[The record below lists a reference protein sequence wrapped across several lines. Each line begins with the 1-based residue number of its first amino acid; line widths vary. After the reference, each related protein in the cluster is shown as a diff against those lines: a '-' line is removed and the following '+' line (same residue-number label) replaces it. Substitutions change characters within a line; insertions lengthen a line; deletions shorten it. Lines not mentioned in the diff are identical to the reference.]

1 MITIYPLKYTELQK
15 YYNSLTFTLNELTLL
30 LNVKGFYKGKK
41 IDKNIAISKNRLYT
55 SKTVLNNS
63 LTLFYTYVLTD
74 LNDFTYISSN
84 ITFNSIDPDKP
95 EFLLYLDEDYNCVN
109 NSITIISNTFISSTA
124 TYSLTSFYSLS
135 ANVSNLSY
143 TSLTSLYS
151 LTAEYCKNV
160 VVSPNGIDI
169 FDIPYSRIFV
179 GTIYPTNATE
189 YDTYYNISTKKL
201 YLFVANSWQEINWQ
215 KYIKSDILYKNG
227 LLRISTTTGA
237 LEYYFAVNDWRE
249 IIPTFGSVFTPLN
262 YTNYI
267 YYIAPGQ
274 TIACYS
280 SSIVPIIVE
289 DAMVLNVVCSYSC
302 NSGTVF
308 GLIPNDGIINSKY
321 TGQTYYITN
330 SNTGVQIG
338 VISTTWFIPIAP
350 CSTSVRN
357 NIYFNT
363 YRSIYTGTG
372 YANSNTNVIVI
383 NYSGFINNVNIGAN
397 RFGVWCCNGNPVVV
411 DIATIRREN

>member
-1 MITIYPLKYTELQK
+1 MITIYPLKYIELQK
-15 YYNSLTFTLNELTLL
+15 YYNSLTFTLNELSLL

-63 LTLFYTYVLTD
+63 LTLFYTFVRAD
-74 LNDFTYISSN
+74 LDEFTYTSSN
-84 ITFNSIDPDKP
+84 ITFNSMDPDKP
-95 EFLLYLDEDYNCVN
+95 EFLLYLDDDYNCVN
-109 NSITIISNTFISSTA
+109 NSMTILSNTYISSTA

-151 LTAEYCKNV
+151 LTAEYCKNA

-179 GTIYPTNATE
+179 STTYPTNATE
-189 YDTYYNISTKKL
+189 YDTYYNINTKKL

-215 KYIKSDILYKNG
+215 KYVKSDRYYKEG
-227 LLRISTTTGA
+227 SLRINTTTGA
-237 LEYYFAVNDWRE
+237 LEAQSTKNNWFE
-249 IIPTFGSVFTPLN
+249 IIPSFGANFTSMN

-274 TIACYS
+274 TYVGYS
-280 SSIVPIIVE
+280 TSIIPIYIRSTME
-289 DAMVLNVVCSYSC
+289 LTIFCSYSYY
-302 NSGTVF
+302 SGTVF
-308 GLIPNDGIINSKY
+308 GLIPYGILSSSNNG
-321 TGQTYYITN
+321 TLYYMMN
-330 SNTGVQIG
+330 SNTGVKIG
-338 VISTTWFIPIAP
+338 EISTTWFIPFAP
-350 CSTSVRN
+350 HSNSSRI
-357 NIYFNT
+357 NIYLNT
-363 YRSIYTGTG
+363 FSSIQEGSG
-372 YANSNTNVIVI
+372 YANSNTNIMVI
-383 NYSGFINNVNIGAN
+383 NFKGYTDSTTADY
-397 RFGVWCCNGNPVVV
+397 FGMWCCDGKPIIV